1 MNVTVFGSGY
11 VGLVTSCCLS
21 DAGNQVTCIDVD
33 KEKIDLLSRG
43 ISTIFEPGLERILQ
57 KNLRE
62 HRLEFKHNHELNFDK
77 SEVLFI
83 AVGTPQKEDG
93 SADLAYIRD
102 VSHQIGQSLNDYKV
116 IVNKSTSPIGT
127 IELIDSI
134 ISKELEIL
142 KKEVQYDV
150 VSNPEFLK
158 EGDAIKDF
166 MKPDRVILGTN
177 SKKAL
182 KILNELYEP
191 FSRNHNKIITMSPR
205 SAELTKY
212 ASNAML
218 ATKIS
223 FMNELSVIA
232 DLKKADIEEVRIGM
246 GSDPRIGYSFIY
258 PGLGYGGSCFPKDVR
273 ALVASSRSDGY
284 EPRILDSVDKVNTSQ
299 REEFLTRILKE
310 FNDNIKDKTFT
321 FWGLSFKPNTDDV
334 REAPSIFLYNQI
346 KDKGGNIQ
354 AFDPIATDSFINSI
368 GIKDKTNFFESQYES
383 LKKSDALII
392 NTEWKQFLAPDF
404 EMIQK
409 IMRGKLIF
417 DGRNLYS
424 PSKMRSLG
432 FKYISIGRNNHE

>member
-1 MNVTVFGSGY
+1 
-11 VGLVTSCCLS
+11 
-21 DAGNQVTCIDVD
+21 
-33 KEKIDLLSRG
+33 
-43 ISTIFEPGLERILQ
+43 
-57 KNLRE
+57 
-62 HRLEFKHNHELNFDK
+62 
-77 SEVLFI
+77 
-83 AVGTPQKEDG
+83 
-93 SADLAYIRD
+93 
-102 VSHQIGQSLNDYKV
+102 
-116 IVNKSTSPIGT
+116 
-127 IELIDSI
+127 
-134 ISKELEIL
+134 
-142 KKEVQYDV
+142 
-150 VSNPEFLK
+150 
-158 EGDAIKDF
+158 
-166 MKPDRVILGTN
+166 
-177 SKKAL
+177 
-182 KILNELYEP
+182 
-191 FSRNHNKIITMSPR
+191 
-205 SAELTKY
+205 
-212 ASNAML
+212 
-218 ATKIS
+218 
-223 FMNELSVIA
+223 MNELSVIA

>member
-1 MNVTVFGSGY
+1 M
-11 VGLVTSCCLS
+11 
-21 DAGNQVTCIDVD
+21 
-33 KEKIDLLSRG
+33 
-43 ISTIFEPGLERILQ
+43 
-57 KNLRE
+57 
-62 HRLEFKHNHELNFDK
+62 
-77 SEVLFI
+77 
-83 AVGTPQKEDG
+83 
-93 SADLAYIRD
+93 
-102 VSHQIGQSLNDYKV
+102 NDYKV

-383 LKKSDALII
+383 LKKI
-392 NTEWKQFLAPDF
+392 
-404 EMIQK
+404 
-409 IMRGKLIF
+409 
-417 DGRNLYS
+417 
-424 PSKMRSLG
+424 
-432 FKYISIGRNNHE
+432 